1 MIDTMTMIKED
12 PAILALH
19 DDLMTTAI
27 LNRTSS
33 MSSTF
38 TVASFSKKKRN
49 HNKLMKPGPFDVI
62 CARGK
67 QAFNHPGNQYFRS
80 LIAKATAKYSKVE
93 SKLQRSMIVTE
104 IVDAV
109 REKGNGFIRQ
119 TTQGEW
125 IECSDVMC
133 REKVGQ
139 HFRNALG
146 TMYKSSTKSK
156 RRVKEEFP
164 KLAENL
170 SDFVLSNDAVQTTM
184 ERLSMDVIFLEE
196 EDESEFLEKT
206 LIANMKLLK
215 IFKEDNTS
223 IVKKFQQKY
232 EVGQQALDAA
242 YRFNRNRKPPKR
254 NCGNARA
261 A

>member
-1 MIDTMTMIKED
+1 MMSDSDIVTMGDDTMAMKI
-12 PAILALH
+12 P
-19 DDLMTTAI
+19 
-27 LNRTSS
+27 NRTTSI
-33 MSSTF
+33 SSTYPD
-38 TVASFSKKKRN
+38 
-49 HNKLMKPGPFDVI
+49 PGPFDVI

-67 QAFNHPGNQYFRS
+67 KAANHPGNIFFRS
-80 LIAKATAKYSKVE
+80 LVAKATEKYSKVE

-109 REKGNGFIRQ
+109 REKGNGFLRQ
-119 TTQGEW
+119 TAQGEW

-170 SDFVLSNDAVQTTM
+170 SDLVLSNNSVQATM
-184 ERLSMDVIFLEE
+184 ERLSMDVIFIEE
-196 EDESEFLEKT
+196 EDENAFLEKT

-223 IVKKFQQKY
+223 IVKKFQHKY
-232 EVGQQALDAA
+232 QVGQQALDAA
-242 YRFNRNRKPPKR
+242 YRFNRKRKLPKL

>member
-1 MIDTMTMIKED
+1 MTDTMMMKDAVMEAMIL
-12 PAILALH
+12 P
-19 DDLMTTAI
+19 
-27 LNRTSS
+27 NRTT
-33 MSSTF
+33 STPFPF
-38 TVASFSKKKRN
+38 TVASSTKEN
-49 HNKLMKPGPFDVI
+49 QQIIKPGPFDVI

-67 QAFNHPGNQYFRS
+67 QAYNYPGNQYFRS
-80 LIAKATAKYSKVE
+80 VVAKATAKYSKVE

-104 IVDAV
+104 IVDAI

-119 TTQGEW
+119 TGQGEW

-156 RRVKEEFP
+156 RRVKEECIP
-164 KLAENL
+164 KLAEDL
-170 SDFVLSNDAVQTTM
+170 SGLVLSNGAVQSTM
-184 ERLSMDVIFLEE
+184 ERLNMDVIFIEE
-196 EDESEFLEKT
+196 EDENAFLEKT
-206 LIANMKLLK
+206 LIANMKMLN
-215 IFKEDNTS
+215 IFKEDES
-223 IVKKFQQKY
+223 LVQKFQHHYQ
-232 EVGQQALDAA
+232 VGQQALDAT
-242 YRFNRNRKPPKR
+242 YRYNRNRKVPKL